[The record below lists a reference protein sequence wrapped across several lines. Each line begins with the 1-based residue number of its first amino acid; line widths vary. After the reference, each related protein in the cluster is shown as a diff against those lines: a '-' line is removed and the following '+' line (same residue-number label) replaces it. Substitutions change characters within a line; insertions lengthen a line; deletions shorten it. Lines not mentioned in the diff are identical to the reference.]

1 MAKTKQTE
9 VVKEPEFE
17 YIICKDKTCE
27 LLQERVNYYIG
38 AGYVPA
44 GGIAIQTG
52 RNVYGE
58 ITFEFYQSMV
68 RKTE

>member
-1 MAKTKQTE
+1 MAKS
-9 VVKEPEFE
+9 EPILE
-17 YIICKDKTCE
+17 YIIVQESSKS

-38 AGYVPA
+38 AGYVPV
-44 GGIAIQTG
+44 GGVSIQTG

>member
-1 MAKTKQTE
+1 MAKS
-9 VVKEPEFE
+9 EPILE
-17 YIICKDKTCE
+17 YIIVQESSKV

-44 GGIAIQTG
+44 GGVAIQTG